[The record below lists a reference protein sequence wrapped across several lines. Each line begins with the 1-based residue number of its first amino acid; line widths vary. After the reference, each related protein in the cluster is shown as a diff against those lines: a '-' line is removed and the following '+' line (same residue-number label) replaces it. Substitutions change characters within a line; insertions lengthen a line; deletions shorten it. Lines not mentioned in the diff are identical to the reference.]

1 MYLKK
6 DILNFIEDKEVD
18 RNEEWYLHATKTDIE
33 IIKKILNEGI
43 TSAYL
48 RSTKGNHFNGPYYI
62 SVFKNDNS
70 AESLNLWAVNSPKF
84 VISDISPF
92 HADRTKLKFRRIFI
106 NTPIPLR
113 TSEWDGEYHQYMRI
127 DPSKIVALEY
137 SLSYILFNS
146 NNVDIKEQIEF
157 LREMILCMKKVNK
170 DLPIYDLSSN
180 HEFNKQKILSLNL

>member
-1 MYLKK
+1 MFKE
-6 DILNFIEDKEVD
+6 DILNFIEDKPVEQKE
-18 RNEEWYLHATKTDIE
+18 NWYLHATRIDIE

-43 TSAYL
+43 TSGCL
-48 RSTKGNHFNGPYYI
+48 RSTKGNNFNGPYYI

-70 AESLNLWAVNSPKF
+70 AEGLKLWAMNSPKF

-92 HADRTKLKFRRIFI
+92 HANRTKLKFRRIFI

-113 TSEWDGEYHQYMRI
+113 TSEWNGEYHQYMRI

-137 SLSYILFNS
+137 SLSRILFNS
-146 NNVDIKEQIEF
+146 NNVNIKERIEF
-157 LREMILCMKKVNK
+157 LRAMILCMKQVNK